1 MFRLNRFKIFHSLRN
16 RNLLRLGVLAGIY
29 GVHTM
34 TKKRGFGVFEADMKL
49 IFPNLTKTNRH
60 VEINNYYQLES
71 LVNSAYQNNIQ
82 MRIKRIHDTSRED
95 LGLSKDINAVYKKRI
110 PTPPSI
116 IRRKA
121 VEIDIQGLS
130 AIKKIYPEDR
140 LVVVEGGICIDELN
154 RQLKPYGLMFPTP
167 LIHDESVMEMIN
179 ENLLL
184 ANSYKDGSIRNHI
197 EDIILMTPSSKL
209 IKTGNRTGDDF

>member
-16 RNLLRLGVLAGIY
+16 RNLFRLGILAGIY

-60 VEINNYYQLES
+60 VEIKNYYQLES

-82 MRIKRIHDTSRED
+82 MRIKRIHDNSRED
-95 LGLSKDINAVYKKRI
+95 LGLSKDINAVTKKRI
-110 PTPPSI
+110 PTPASI
-116 IRRKA
+116 KRRKA

-130 AIKKIYPEDR
+130 AIKKIYPDDR
-140 LVVVEGGICIDELN
+140 LVVVEGGI
-154 RQLKPYGLMFPTP
+154 
-167 LIHDESVMEMIN
+167 
-179 ENLLL
+179 
-184 ANSYKDGSIRNHI
+184 
-197 EDIILMTPSSKL
+197 
-209 IKTGNRTGDDF
+209 